1 MRIGDRELDL
11 KSEDL
16 TPGLQA
22 RTRGRVPVLRD
33 RTRPLGVVS
42 PQLHSSCPLQWVVP
56 SVGHPQQGRQGQQL
70 GKEEVILFRI
80 RENQD
85 SFIIIVVVV
94 VVEKRKPSTGRGAF
108 SAFIFQ
114 V

>member
-1 MRIGDRELDL
+1 
-11 KSEDL
+11 
-16 TPGLQA
+16 
-22 RTRGRVPVLRD
+22 
-33 RTRPLGVVS
+33 
-42 PQLHSSCPLQWVVP
+42 VVP

-70 GKEEVILFRI
+70 GKEEVILFHI

-85 SFIIIVVVV
+85 SFIIIITIIII
-94 VVEKRKPSTGRGAF
+94 VEKRKPSTGRGAF

>member
-1 MRIGDRELDL
+1 
-11 KSEDL
+11 
-16 TPGLQA
+16 
-22 RTRGRVPVLRD
+22 
-33 RTRPLGVVS
+33 
-42 PQLHSSCPLQWVVP
+42 VP

-70 GKEEVILFRI
+70 VKEEVILFRI

-85 SFIIIVVVV
+85 SFIIIIIIIII
-94 VVEKRKPSTGRGAF
+94 VEKRKPSTGRAAF